1 MRMSKIVRTQSGFL
15 YPFILIFGLYIV
27 IHGHITPGG
36 GFQGGAVIAT
46 GFALVVVAYEYKKV
60 RKWISANGL
69 SLAEVTGLL
78 AFIITAYVGLS
89 STFFRNWLANTG
101 AVFGSRVPI
110 GINPGNLNTGGV
122 LPVMN
127 LSVGLEVLGG
137 LGAIVV
143 FMLTYL
149 KRGEENAA

>member
-27 IHGHITPGG
+27 IHGHLTPGG

-46 GFALVVVAYEYKKV
+46 GLALVAVAYEYSSV
-60 RKWISANGL
+60 RRWLASAKLTLIEG
-69 SLAEVTGLL
+69 VGLL
-78 AFIITAYVGLS
+78 GFIITAIVGFGTS
-89 STFFRNWLANTG
+89 FFWNWLANSG
-101 AVFGSRVPI
+101 YVFGSRVPP

-127 LSVGLEVLGG
+127 LTVGLEVLGG

-143 FMLTYL
+143 CMLEYI
-149 KRGEENAA
+149 KRGEKGVA

>member
-1 MRMSKIVRTQSGFL
+1 MKMSKIVRTQSGFL

-27 IHGHITPGG
+27 IHGHLTPGG

-46 GFALVVVAYEYKKV
+46 GFALVVVAYEYKDV
-60 RKWISANGL
+60 RKWITANRL

-78 AFIITAYVGLS
+78 AFIITAYLGLG
-89 STFFRNWLANTG
+89 STFFRNWLANSG
-101 AVFGSRVPI
+101 SIFGSRVPP

-127 LSVGLEVLGG
+127 LAVGLEVLGG
-137 LGAIVV
+137 LGVIIVY
-143 FMLTYL
+143 MLNYL
-149 KRGEENAA
+149 KRGEESAG